1 MAATSPT
8 RSRTTVTE
16 AVAQLRSAGKSD
28 YGIPLYSRVV
38 NRPLGRRFAALAHV
52 AGMTPNQVTAVSA
65 ALTFAAIVLVATVP
79 PGVVR
84 GVVAATLLC
93 LGYALDS
100 SDGQLA
106 RLRGGGTLT
115 GEWLDHMI
123 DCAKNASI
131 HLAVLLSL
139 YRFGGVD
146 EVALVLPAA
155 FQIVVTV
162 LFFGNTLIEQLRG
175 GPRPVRDAGGRR
187 SMIRSVLVAPAD
199 YGLLCL
205 AFVAFGSRP
214 VFLAAY
220 AVLLLGNIAY
230 LTGALVRWRGQLAQ
244 LDADRRT
251 APA

>member
-1 MAATSPT
+1 MAAIHPV
-8 RSRTTVTE
+8 RSRPTVTE
-16 AVAQLRSAGKSD
+16 ALAQLRSAGKSN

-38 NRPLGRRFAALAHV
+38 NRPLGRRFAAVAHV
-52 AGMTPNQVTAVSA
+52 LGMTPNQVTAVSA
-65 ALTFAAIVLVATVP
+65 ALTFTAIVIVATMP
-79 PGVVR
+79 PGVVM
-84 GVVAATLLC
+84 GVVVAALLC

-131 HLAVLLSL
+131 HLAVLISL

-146 EVALVLPAA
+146 ETALALPAA
-155 FQIVVTV
+155 FQVVVTV

-187 SMIRSVLVAPAD
+187 SMIRSVLIAPAD
-199 YGLLCL
+199 YGLLCV
-205 AFVAFGSRP
+205 AFVAFGWRP
-214 VFLAAY
+214 IFLTAY

-230 LTGALVRWRGQLAQ
+230 LTGALVRWRRQLAQ
-244 LDADRRT
+244 LDADRRAAT
-251 APA
+251 A